1 MRFTAQAIVAIA
13 ITVAGAFGQGPMT
26 IEQVIARS
34 GPDFKP
40 QYEGVTVTVKGSVTS
55 KPILFGEFAHLPIW
69 DGKGHGLLLEAPD
82 FMFEDVTPGDLLEV
96 RGVITQRGGAP
107 VLQPVQLTTLTH
119 SAPPAPLSRPIQQL
133 QSLSAVAL
141 TVVTEGRV
149 VALGEDLGGSYLL
162 LDDGQQILYPVYL
175 PKAAARIGSRLAR
188 YHVGDRIRVIGV
200 ASQAATEPPY
210 QSKFRLIIVDASSL
224 QLMERDSFVAPQLL
238 LAGLLT
244 AITALSIAFRSRQ
257 KRLAIR
263 RSTRR
268 IHGLCEELLTCSS
281 LDDVLRKLRNIAPR
295 ALEASHVELYRLDRP
310 AQVLRRVLAA
320 QQEPVSVISA
330 KGNGNANHAVS
341 LCFRNRMPLCVPD
354 TRRSSLFWGGQK
366 DLPRG
371 VVLLPTFAREELT
384 GVLEVVS
391 FERPR
396 HFNVEELT
404 ALQHLANQIAMLLK
418 MIDQQSR
425 KEQVLRSERLAATG
439 QIISGVAGELKGPL
453 DSILSLAHRLLDHG
467 DPEARAIVRESLRA
481 TAILSRYSQAAGS
494 GEIEAAP
501 VEVNAV
507 LARAVDASRKEIP
520 SDLSCELSISP
531 DPLWVE
537 GSASQ
542 LESVLNNLLL
552 LAARSAKPSLERTL
566 RVESSLLIRRVLVTI
581 RYGTLFFDET
591 LSSGALPPDQSGLG
605 FGVCRGIVHSMGGE
619 VRIVRAAENSCRIE
633 IDLPAAFPTQE
644 AAGPSQSGEREP
656 ARALTALILEP
667 EASSQRR
674 LISYWTSRHH
684 RAVPI
689 HNEAE
694 ALELLRRL
702 RIDVIFCAI
711 RTAGGNWVEF
721 FDRVRGQ
728 VPAFVLLAEGLGS
741 DAATLFPDSEGFVLR
756 KPLEAGE
763 MDRMLDRIENHV
775 ESLASR
781 A

>member
-1 MRFTAQAIVAIA
+1 MRSVLSAVAVLLIA
-13 ITVAGAFGQGPMT
+13 LAGAGAQTVLT
-26 IEQVIARS
+26 IEQAIARS
-34 GPDFKP
+34 ATNFKP
-40 QYEGVTVTVKGSVTS
+40 QHEGVTVTVKGSVTS
-55 KPILFGEFAHLPIW
+55 KRILFGDYAHLPIW

-96 RGVITQRGGAP
+96 RGVIRQRGGAP

-119 SAPPAPLSRPIQQL
+119 STPSAPLSRPIQQL
-133 QSLSAVAL
+133 QSVAAVGL

-149 VALGEDLGGSYLL
+149 VALGEDIGGSYLL

-188 YHVGDRIRVIGV
+188 YHVGDRVRVIGA
-200 ASQAATEPPY
+200 ASQADTDPPF
-210 QSKFRLIIVDASSL
+210 QSKFRLIIADASSL

-244 AITALSIAFRSRQ
+244 ALTAFLIFFRSRQ

-295 ALEASHVELYRLDRP
+295 ALEASHVELYRLDRS
-310 AQVLRRVLAA
+310 AQALRRTLASE
-320 QQEPVSVISA
+320 QETVPVSSA
-330 KGNGNANHAVS
+330 KGDGNGNHAVA

-354 TRRSSLFWGGQK
+354 TRRSSLFWGSQK

-371 VVLLPTFAREELT
+371 VVLLPTFAREELM

-391 FERPR
+391 FDRPR
-396 HFNVEELT
+396 HFHVEELT

-494 GEIEAAP
+494 GEVEAAP

-507 LARAVDASRKEIP
+507 LSRAVETSRKEIP
-520 SDLSCELSISP
+520 PELSCELNLSR

-542 LESVLNNLLL
+542 MESVLNNLLL

-566 RVESSLLIRRVLVTI
+566 RVESSLVVRRVLVTI
-581 RYGTLFFDET
+581 RYGTLYFDET
-591 LSSGALPPDQSGLG
+591 LSAGSAPPDQSGLG

-633 IDLPAAFPTQE
+633 IDLPAAFPAHQGAT
-644 AAGPSQSGEREP
+644 APSDDDRLP
-656 ARALTALILEP
+656 TRALTALILEP

-702 RIDVIFCAI
+702 KIDVIFCAI

-721 FDRVRGQ
+721 FDRVRDQ
-728 VPAFVLLAEGLGS
+728 IPAFVLLAEGLSS
-741 DAATLFPDSEGFVLR
+741 DATTLFPDGEGFVLR

-763 MDRMLDRIENHV
+763 MDRILDRIECHV
-775 ESLASR
+775 ESLHA
-781 A
+781 